1 MTLRERVVV
10 EVYTGVCM
18 TSPEERNEVYKYMA
32 QIMGREV
39 YTHELAYA
47 TIQDELKEKSKA
59 DFIALC
65 DENKHRVDWIKCS
78 ERLPE
83 CYLTYDIF
91 KRPDKYVSAPVL
103 VTVKSEESGGTG
115 YYVARDLMMGY
126 NPDDMH
132 WLMSCGYGGS
142 AVYNQ
147 EIVAWCPL
155 PEPYMEG

>member
-1 MTLRERVVV
+1 MTLRERVIV

-32 QIMGREV
+32 QIMGQEV
-39 YTHELAYA
+39 YTHELADKD
-47 TIQDELKEKSKA
+47 IQEQLKEKSKT

-65 DENKHRVDWIKCS
+65 DENKHRVDWFKCS

-91 KRPDKYVSAPVL
+91 KRPDMYMSEPVL
-103 VTVKSEESGGTG
+103 VTVKSDQVGGTH
-115 YYVARDLMMGY
+115 YYVGKDLLTGRD
-126 NPDDMH
+126 PSDIH